1 MKTISDIEVYA
12 ELASARDGLNDMTD
26 RLYQLYTRAKNDETP
41 EGRLLAR
48 TVRELQLQLCDSQR
62 KMADMAA
69 CYH

>member
-1 MKTISDIEVYA
+1 MKTISDIEIFA

-48 TVRELQLQLCDSQR
+48 SVREVQLQLCDIQR

>member
-1 MKTISDIEVYA
+1 MKTISDIEVFA

-48 TVRELQLQLCDSQR
+48 SVRELQLQLCDSQR

>member
-1 MKTISDIEVYA
+1 MKSISDIEVFA
-12 ELASARDGLNDMTD
+12 ELASARDGLEDMTD

-48 TVRELQLQLCDSQR
+48 TVRDLQLQLCDSQR
-62 KMADMAA
+62 KIADIAA

>member
-1 MKTISDIEVYA
+1 MKTISDIEIYA
-12 ELASARDGLNDMTD
+12 ELASARDGLDDMTD
-26 RLYQLYTRAKNDETP
+26 RLYQLYTKAKNDETP